1 VSSAMFLFSRNYQSA
16 ESPWKSL
23 GDVIG
28 GGDTEQAR
36 KRWTEEW
43 VEEYKDPMMLPKA
56 GISVVVTA
64 GAVVTTVATGGL
76 GTPAFVGVCA
86 ATGGV
91 AAGGAAAAAAGAA
104 AGVAVGAAAGGAVRA
119 IQGQP
124 TAAAAAEELKTVSV
138 VQKTIPAAAEETLS
152 SALQKLQSARLP
164 PSNMLNGD
172 LWTGYPSEVIGSG
185 SSTLSGP
192 GSSLGSTCGS

>member
-91 AAGGAAAAAAGAA
+91 AGTIESASKQGIDVATGKKKEFEFGEVIGAAGTGAA
-104 AGVAVGAAAGGAVRA
+104 IGAAAGGAFRA
-119 IQGQP
+119 IQAK
-124 TAAAAAEELKTVSV
+124 TTAAAAAAAEELQPV
-138 VQKTIPAAAEETLS
+138 PAP
-152 SALQKLQSARLP
+152 QPRLP
-164 PSNMLNGD
+164 PPDILNICEHID
-172 LWTGYPSEVIGSG
+172 ILNIPLE
-185 SSTLSGP
+185 
-192 GSSLGSTCGS
+192 